1 MSYYESKLS
10 LLTTI
15 SQSRVGAVHVMNCG
29 IFPAVRAS
37 GLFSVDPDIGIGE
50 FCKKK
55 VSRIKLTCLEIDS
68 PEALGKYYRLLLSLT
83 RVIATIV
90 LSRGPQNEQTIDSAR
105 EFLVENRPLVVS
117 IFKRQARIGGV
128 TFDNEGVDI
137 EDLVELLVL
146 LIAMTNFLDVSQ
158 SHQFPFSRL
167 TTCLVRRTTRYP
179 EVTKDRLRIIRCY
192 IIKVMSMYKPLFP
205 NSNS

>member
-1 MSYYESKLS
+1 M
-10 LLTTI
+10 
-15 SQSRVGAVHVMNCG
+15 Q
-29 IFPAVRAS
+29 
-37 GLFSVDPDIGIGE
+37 
-50 FCKKK
+50 KK
-55 VSRIKLTCLEIDS
+55 VSRFKLTCLEIDN

-83 RVIATIV
+83 RVIAAIV

-158 SHQFPFSRL
+158 SHQFPFRDSQRA
-167 TTCLVRRTTRYP
+167 
-179 EVTKDRLRIIRCY
+179 
-192 IIKVMSMYKPLFP
+192 
-205 NSNS
+205 

>member
-10 LLTTI
+10 LLITI

-29 IFPAVRAS
+29 IFSAVRAS

-50 FCKKK
+50 FCKND
-55 VSRIKLTCLEIDS
+55 SRCELTCVEIDN
-68 PEALGKYYRLLLSLT
+68 PEALSKYYRLLLSLT
-83 RVIATIV
+83 RVITAIV

-117 IFKRQARIGGV
+117 MFKRQARIGGV

-146 LIAMTNFLDVSQ
+146 LIAMTKFLDVSQ

-167 TTCLVRRTTRYP
+167 TMCPVRRTTRYP
-179 EVTKDRLRIIRCY
+179 EVTKVGVHVIRY
-192 IIKVMSMYKPLFP
+192 HIIKDASMYKSLFP
-205 NSNS
+205 IRTS

>member
-55 VSRIKLTCLEIDS
+55 VSRIKLTCLEIDN

-179 EVTKDRLRIIRCY
+179 EVTKDRLRIIRYY